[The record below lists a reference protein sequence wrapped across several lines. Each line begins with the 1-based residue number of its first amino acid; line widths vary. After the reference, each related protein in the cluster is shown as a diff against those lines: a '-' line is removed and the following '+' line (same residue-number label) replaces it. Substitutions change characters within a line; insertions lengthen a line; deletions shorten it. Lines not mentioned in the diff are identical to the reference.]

1 MWQDDVELF
10 KLMRQELFTAVV
22 GDVLDKLGFF
32 NQFLP
37 PNIQPLRDD
46 MIVVGRA
53 MPVLDVDYFGEV
65 IPSKQSLSQKPF
77 GLLFE
82 ALDDLKPNEVYVATG
97 GSPRYAL
104 WGGLMS
110 TRAIHLKA
118 AGAIL
123 DGYTRDTNEIFKL
136 NFPVFTHGRYGQD
149 QGARGKVVDFR
160 IPIEIGGIRIEA
172 GDILFG
178 DIDGVIVVPQ
188 RVEREAISRALEKVR
203 KESSVKKALDEG
215 MSTVEA
221 FRIYG
226 VM

>member
-22 GDVLDKLGFF
+22 GDVLDKLEFF
-32 NQFLP
+32 HQFLP

-82 ALDDLKPNEVYVATG
+82 ALDHLKPNEVYVATG

-118 AGAIL
+118 AAAIL

-136 NFPVFTHGRYGQD
+136 NFPVFTYERYGQD
-149 QGARGKVVDFR
+149 QGARGKLVDFR
-160 IPIEIGGIRIEA
+160 IPIEIEGIRIEA

-178 DIDGVIVVPQ
+178 DIDGVLVVPQ
-188 RVEREAISRALEKVR
+188 RVEKEAISRALEKVR
-203 KESSVKKALDEG
+203 KESSVKKALEEG
-215 MSTVEA
+215 MSTVKA